1 MITYQ
6 DVLEQNPWWNE
17 AFQPDEA
24 GLPRRDCYDNVR
36 KGLELP
42 FAQVLL
48 GIRRVGKSTLIRQVI
63 ADLLEY
69 GVDSRRILYFSFDR
83 YAVEKTPEALEMV
96 LKLFF
101 ERTIR
106 KPLHQVQSPCYLF
119 IDEVQYIDYWADIV
133 KRFYDQSKQL
143 KFVLTGSQ
151 STKLQGASQGSL
163 AGRVLEY
170 HLPPLSYSEYCR
182 ITAILTPSFLPV
194 FELGTRDWLPE
205 MEDFE
210 FRSGKDI
217 RHYIPSYLSYGQF
230 PEVAGSVDVKL
241 SHRYICES
249 VLGKILASD
258 LPNHYGIEN
267 MEAFKVMANHLITNS
282 GSLFELNNIGSDLGI
297 AKATTEKYLRYLCE
311 STLISVMH
319 NRTRSE
325 IKKGRSLKKAYAGAP
340 CFISAI
346 NKYPLDLWE
355 TAPEVF
361 GKVVESYVWWRLNAQ
376 FEQVCFWRR
385 RQAEVDFIVHN
396 SKGVEIPIEV
406 KFTSRIRSGD
416 LNVLVRYME
425 RRGLDLG
432 YVLTRDRIDEFTVDG
447 KRLRLFPYYMLS

>member
-1 MITYQ
+1 MITYRG
-6 DVLEQNPWWNE
+6 VLEQNPWWQE
-17 AFQPDEA
+17 KFQPEESA
-24 GLPRRDCYDNVR
+24 LPRRDCFDSVR

-63 ADLLEY
+63 ADLLEQ
-69 GVDSRRILYFSFDR
+69 GVNPRYILYFSFDR

-106 KPLHQVQSPCYLF
+106 KPLHQIQSPCYLF

-151 STKLQGASQGSL
+151 STKLQGSSQGSL

-182 ITAILTPSFLPV
+182 ITDVVTPSFLPV
-194 FELGTRDWLPE
+194 FELAERDWISE
-205 MEDFE
+205 IEEFE
-210 FRSGKDI
+210 FRDGKGICRD
-217 RHYIPSYLSYGQF
+217 IPSYLSYGQF
-230 PEVAGSVDVKL
+230 PEVAGSIDINL

-258 LPNHYGIEN
+258 LPGHYGIEN

-297 AKATTEKYLRYLCE
+297 AKATTEKYLGYLCE
-311 STLISVMH
+311 STLISVVH
-319 NRTRSE
+319 NRTGSE

-340 CFISAI
+340 CFICAI

-361 GKVVESYVWWRLNAQ
+361 GKVVESYVWWRLSAQ
-376 FEQVCFWRR
+376 FEKVAFWRS
-385 RQAEVDFIVHN
+385 RQEEVDFILFN
-396 SKGVEIPIEV
+396 SKGVEIPVEV
-406 KFTSRIRSGD
+406 KFTSRIRSND
-416 LNVLVRYME
+416 LKVLVRYME

-447 KRLRLFPYYMLS
+447 KRLRLMPYYMLS